1 MEQRSLSCTRS
12 FMDCMASQQPWSL
25 NYETCVMKIV
35 VIGGSG
41 LLGKKLVTRLH
52 ERGHEAVAASP
63 SSGVNAVT
71 GAGLPDVLVDAEVVV
86 DVTNSP
92 SFEDAA
98 VLEFFEKSSRNLLAA
113 EADAGVGHH
122 IAVSIVGADRNPDSG
137 YLRAKV
143 AQEKLIQSA
152 GIPYTILRATQ
163 FFEFI
168 GTITAQFPT
177 DGQTVRVPPA
187 FFQPILSDD
196 VAAVLVDITLGAPV
210 NGIIDLA
217 GPERFRFHEIIR
229 EFLSANQDTRQVVI
243 DTHAR
248 YFGAKLDEQSL
259 VPIGSSHIGATRLKG
274 WLSQFK
280 GNGGVGRGASADRYM
295 EKVLH
300 ISSPMTPFS
309 T

>member
-1 MEQRSLSCTRS
+1 
-12 FMDCMASQQPWSL
+12 
-25 NYETCVMKIV
+25 MKIV

-41 LLGKKLVTRLH
+41 LIGKKLVTKLL
-52 ERGHEAVAASP
+52 ECGHEAVAASP

-71 GAGLPDVLVDAEVVV
+71 GAGLADVLVAAEVVV

-113 EADAGVGHH
+113 EHDAGVGHH
-122 IAVSIVGADRNPDSG
+122 VALSIVGADRIPDSG

-143 AQEKLIQSA
+143 AQEELIRSSE
-152 GIPYTILRATQ
+152 IPYSILRATQ

-177 DGQTVRVPPA
+177 DGRTIRVPSA
-187 FFQPILSDD
+187 FIQPILSDE
-196 VAAVLVDITLGAPV
+196 VVGVLVDVTLGAPV

-217 GPERFRFHEIIR
+217 GPEPFRFNEIIR
-229 EFLSANQDTRQVVI
+229 QFLISTQDTRQVVM

-259 VPIGSSHIGATRLKG
+259 IPRGNSHIGATRFKQ
-274 WLSQFK
+274 WLSHSTA
-280 GNGGVGRGASADRYM
+280 NNVTRN
-295 EKVLH
+295 KVSIQESRLEDVR
-300 ISSPMTPFS
+300 SC
-309 T
+309 

>member
-1 MEQRSLSCTRS
+1 
-12 FMDCMASQQPWSL
+12 
-25 NYETCVMKIV
+25 MKIV

-41 LLGKKLVTRLH
+41 LIGKKLVTRLH

-71 GAGLPDVLVDAEVVV
+71 GAGLADVLVDAEVVV

-122 IAVSIVGADRNPDSG
+122 VAVSIVGADRIPDSG

-143 AQEKLIQSA
+143 AQEKLVQSA

-177 DGQTVRVPPA
+177 DGQTVRVPSA
-187 FFQPILSDD
+187 FIQPILSDD
-196 VAAVLVDITLGAPV
+196 VVAALVDVTLGAPV

-217 GPERFRFHEIIR
+217 GPERFRLDEIIR
-229 EFLSANQDTRQVVI
+229 QFLSATQDTRQVVI

-259 VPIGSSHIGATRLKG
+259 IPRGNSHIGATRFKD
-274 WLSQFK
+274 WLS
-280 GNGGVGRGASADRYM
+280 
-295 EKVLH
+295 H
-300 ISSPMTPFS
+300 S
-309 T
+309 TAKT

>member
-1 MEQRSLSCTRS
+1 VVNGTG
-12 FMDCMASQQPWSL
+12 WSL
-25 NYETCVMKIV
+25 NCERCVMKIV

-41 LLGKKLVTRLH
+41 LIGKKLVTKLH
-52 ERGHEAVAASP
+52 ECGHEAVAASP

-71 GAGLPDVLVDAEVVV
+71 GAGLADVLVSAEVVV

-113 EADAGVGHH
+113 EHDSGVGHH
-122 IAVSIVGADRNPDSG
+122 VALSIVGADRIPDSG

-143 AQEKLIQSA
+143 AQEELIRSSE
-152 GIPYTILRATQ
+152 IPYSILRATQ

-177 DGQTVRVPPA
+177 DGRTIRVPSA
-187 FFQPILSDD
+187 FIQPILSDE
-196 VAAVLVDITLGAPV
+196 VVGVLVDVTLGAPV

-217 GPERFRFHEIIR
+217 GPEPFRFNEIIR
-229 EFLSANQDTRQVVI
+229 QFLISTQDTRQVVM

-259 VPIGSSHIGATRLKG
+259 IPKGNSHIGATRFKQ
-274 WLSQFK
+274 WLSHSTA
-280 GNGGVGRGASADRYM
+280 NNVTRN
-295 EKVLH
+295 KVSIQESRLEDVR
-300 ISSPMTPFS
+300 SC
-309 T
+309 

>member
-1 MEQRSLSCTRS
+1 
-12 FMDCMASQQPWSL
+12 
-25 NYETCVMKIV
+25 MKIV

-41 LLGKKLVTRLH
+41 LIGKKLVTGLR

-71 GAGLPDVLVDAEVVV
+71 GAGLPDVLADAEVVV
-86 DVTNSP
+86 DVANSP

-122 IAVSIVGADRNPDSG
+122 VAVSIVGADRNPDSG

-168 GTITAQFPT
+168 GTITAQFAT
-177 DGQTVRVPPA
+177 DGLTVCVPAA
-187 FFQPILSDD
+187 FIQPILSDD
-196 VAAVLVDITLGAPV
+196 VVAALVDVTLGAPV
-210 NGIIDLA
+210 NGIIDVA
-217 GPERFRFHEIIR
+217 GPERFRFDDIIR
-229 EFLSANQDTRQVVI
+229 QFLSATQDTRQVVI
-243 DTHAR
+243 DTPAR

-259 VPIGSSHIGATRLKG
+259 VPIGNSRIGATRFKD
-274 WLSQFK
+274 WLS
-280 GNGGVGRGASADRYM
+280 
-295 EKVLH
+295 H
-300 ISSPMTPFS
+300 S
-309 T
+309 TVKT

>member
-1 MEQRSLSCTRS
+1 
-12 FMDCMASQQPWSL
+12 
-25 NYETCVMKIV
+25 MKIV
-35 VIGGSG
+35 VVGGSG
-41 LLGKKLVTRLH
+41 LIGKKLVTRLH

-71 GAGLPDVLVDAEVVV
+71 GAGLADVLEDAEVVV

-98 VLEFFEKSSRNLLAA
+98 VLEFFEESSRNLLAA

-122 IAVSIVGADRNPDSG
+122 VALSVVGADRIPDSG
-137 YLRAKV
+137 YMRAKV

-168 GTITAQFPT
+168 GTIIAQFPT
-177 DGQTVRVPPA
+177 DGQTVRCPSA
-187 FFQPILSDD
+187 FIQPILSDD
-196 VAAVLVDITLGAPV
+196 VVAALVDVTVGATV

-217 GPERFRFHEIIR
+217 GPERFRFDEIIR
-229 EFLSANQDTRQVVI
+229 RFLSATQDTRQVVT
-243 DTHAR
+243 DMRAR

-259 VPIGSSHIGATRLKG
+259 IPSGNSQIGATRFED
-274 WLSQFK
+274 WLS
-280 GNGGVGRGASADRYM
+280 
-295 EKVLH
+295 H
-300 ISSPMTPFS
+300 S
-309 T
+309 TVKK